1 MVFWHGGENAHF
13 QQHAWRHFA
22 FKHLL
27 RCSGDRTL
35 PPIEKITQ
43 KMTEGKKHR
52 NTSKVSLLI
61 YTMIFSVWR
70 PQYFIP
76 HITSQ
81 RCLVPVRRF
90 ARPSRSVHLGK

>member
-1 MVFWHGGENAHF
+1 MVFWHGGENSHF

-22 FKHLL
+22 FKHLP

-43 KMTEGKKHR
+43 KMTEEKKHR